1 MATTTPFSIP
11 FSSPYTL
18 DKDIGFRKFYTG
30 EPLHYVQKRVIGY
43 DAHQLIIGVQ
53 SQGQKERKVIF
64 NISPDTLQVSCNC
77 KSPED
82 TLCAH
87 GYHSLHQLCWSNKQ
101 FFTIF
106 EPGNLVS
113 IALENKN
120 VFHIKYSSLE
130 TFIVPDKSLGHLYD
144 FKKIETTGL
153 EQLSALPPV
162 TVPARETALV
172 WLLVYSPYAWQN
184 YLPALVPVTGTFDK
198 AGKNIISF
206 GKGFANIK
214 DENLLN
220 TPGRQLL
227 YNLSES
233 MYVPA
238 RDRYKFEPEDLL
250 TGKMHIAENF
260 NQWEQAL
267 PMLSEQPFVFKY
279 GLADARY
286 FMSRTPGRRY
296 LQQITFS
303 TERPQLQFVLK
314 DKSNYYQLS
323 LQYLVRRVPIKD
335 PIEDALF
342 FVCSGT
348 QYYLLASLRDAA
360 MVQWMSDFHN
370 LISVMKP
377 GFPAFEKE
385 VLQRIEAMYTVV
397 RK

>member
-1 MATTTPFSIP
+1 MTAITTFSIP

-18 DKDIGFRKFYTG
+18 DEDIKFRKFYTG
-30 EPLHYVQKRVIGY
+30 DPLHYVQKRVIGY
-43 DAHQLIIGVQ
+43 DADQLIIGVQ
-53 SQGQKERKVIF
+53 GKGQKERKVIF

-77 KSPED
+77 KSQEGI
-82 TLCAH
+82 LCAH
-87 GYHSLHQLCWSNKQ
+87 GYHALHELCWSKKQ

-120 VFHIKYSSLE
+120 VFHVNYSNLE

-153 EQLSALPPV
+153 EQLSALPSVAVPV
-162 TVPARETALV
+162 KNTELV
-172 WLLVYSPYAWQN
+172 WLLVYSQFRWQN
-184 YLPALVPVTGTFDK
+184 YLPMLVPVKGTFDK
-198 AGKNIISF
+198 AGTNIKSF
-206 GKGFANIK
+206 GKGFANINN
-214 DENLLN
+214 ESLLS
-220 TPGRQLL
+220 TPSRQQLH
-227 YNLSES
+227 NLSET
-233 MYVPA
+233 MYAPLPE
-238 RDRYKFEPEDLL
+238 RYKFEPEDLL

-267 PMLSEQPFVFKY
+267 PMLSEQPFVYKY

-286 FMSRTPGRRY
+286 FMKRIPGRRY

-314 DKSNYYQLS
+314 DKGNYYQLF
-323 LQYLVRRVPIKD
+323 LQYIVRGVPIKD

-348 QYYLLASLRDAA
+348 QYHLLASLRDAA
-360 MVQWMSDFHN
+360 IVQWMSGFHN
-370 LISVMKP
+370 LISVLKP

-385 VLQRIEAMYTVV
+385 ILERIEEIYPVV